1 MITPRSCVVA
11 QAKTARAR
19 IYAQPPEGARRPHRL
34 LVTYKP
40 SALAPQLPLLYLRPS
55 HKSGGPVAPQR
66 LSDYQSYLRRKI
78 RGDPMK
84 VEYGVPSRRSLRA
97 LDLLAFFL
105 ADVRDGVGPFLAVYL
120 QATHH
125 WDPASIGM
133 ALSAAGLTGVIAHA
147 PAGALVDRLR
157 QKRELVALAALLM
170 AVGCLAILWF
180 PSVPGVMA
188 AQALVG
194 IVGAVFLPAL
204 AGISLGLVGYKWFD
218 RRIGRNQSF
227 YHAGNVVS
235 ALSAG
240 LLGYLLSQSW
250 IFYVVAALS
259 VASALTAFAI
269 RGDEI
274 DYELARGGAQ
284 VGNGNEHD
292 EAARSR
298 RHEEPHVSSL
308 SEALADRRILI
319 FAASA
324 VLFQLANA
332 AMLPLV
338 GQRISVD
345 KPQSSSLF
353 MAAGIIVAQLVM
365 IPVAA
370 LAGRL
375 TEVRGRK
382 SIFLIGFI
390 SLPIRGV
397 LFTLSDQ
404 PAFVISVQ
412 ILDGVGVGV
421 FGVLSVLVVA
431 DLTRG
436 TGRFNFTQG
445 AISTA
450 TGVSWSS
457 SMLLAGF
464 IVKYAGYQAAFLSLA
479 AVAAVA
485 LLIFWT
491 LMPETKEFA
500 TEGLEA
506 SDRTEGAGS
515 PNGEQ
520 ARSRLRSAGNLPD
533 QWQRS

>member
-66 LSDYQSYLRRKI
+66 LSDYQSYLRRQI

-204 AGISLGLVGYKWFD
+204 AGISLGLVGYKWLD
-218 RRIGRNQSF
+218 RRIGRNESF

-250 IFYVVAALS
+250 IFYTVAAIS
-259 VASALTAFAI
+259 VVSALTAFGI

-274 DYELARGGAQ
+274 DYEVARGSEH
-284 VGNGNEHD
+284 VGMETQMTKRPGIGLTQSI
-292 EAARSR
+292 ASQ
-298 RHEEPHVSSL
+298 
-308 SEALADRRILI
+308 
-319 FAASA
+319 ASA
-324 VLFQLANA
+324 
-332 AMLPLV
+332 
-338 GQRISVD
+338 RC
-345 KPQSSSLF
+345 
-353 MAAGIIVAQLVM
+353 
-365 IPVAA
+365 
-370 LAGRL
+370 
-375 TEVRGRK
+375 
-382 SIFLIGFI
+382 
-390 SLPIRGV
+390 
-397 LFTLSDQ
+397 
-404 PAFVISVQ
+404 
-412 ILDGVGVGV
+412 
-421 FGVLSVLVVA
+421 
-431 DLTRG
+431 
-436 TGRFNFTQG
+436 
-445 AISTA
+445 
-450 TGVSWSS
+450 
-457 SMLLAGF
+457 
-464 IVKYAGYQAAFLSLA
+464 
-479 AVAAVA
+479 
-485 LLIFWT
+485 
-491 LMPETKEFA
+491 
-500 TEGLEA
+500 
-506 SDRTEGAGS
+506 
-515 PNGEQ
+515 
-520 ARSRLRSAGNLPD
+520 
-533 QWQRS
+533 

>member
-1 MITPRSCVVA
+1 
-11 QAKTARAR
+11 
-19 IYAQPPEGARRPHRL
+19 
-34 LVTYKP
+34 
-40 SALAPQLPLLYLRPS
+40 
-55 HKSGGPVAPQR
+55 
-66 LSDYQSYLRRKI
+66 
-78 RGDPMK
+78 MK

-240 LLGYLLSQSW
+240 LLGYFLSQSW

-308 SEALADRRILI
+308 SEALGDRRILI

-506 SDRTEGAGS
+506 ADRTEGAGS

-520 ARSRLRSAGNLPD
+520 SRSRLRRAGNLPD

>member
-1 MITPRSCVVA
+1 MN
-11 QAKTARAR
+11 
-19 IYAQPPEGARRPHRL
+19 
-34 LVTYKP
+34 
-40 SALAPQLPLLYLRPS
+40 
-55 HKSGGPVAPQR
+55 
-66 LSDYQSYLRRKI
+66 
-78 RGDPMK
+78 

-105 ADVRDGVGPFLAVYL
+105 ADVRDGVGPFLAIYL

-157 QKRELVALAALLM
+157 HKRELVALAALLM

-180 PSVPGVMA
+180 PSVPGVIT

-204 AGISLGLVGYKWFD
+204 AGISLGLVGYKRLD
-218 RRIGRNQSF
+218 RRIGRNESF

-274 DYELARGGAQ
+274 DYELARGG
-284 VGNGNEHD
+284 NGNEHD

-298 RHEEPHVSSL
+298 PHAGPRVSSF

-319 FAASA
+319 FTASA

-332 AMLPLV
+332 AMWPLV
-338 GQRISVD
+338 GQRISVG
-345 KPQSSSLF
+345 KPQSSSLL

-365 IPVAA
+365 IPVAV

-375 TEVRGRK
+375 TEARGRK
-382 SIFLIGFI
+382 LIFLIGFI
-390 SLPIRGV
+390 SLPIRGL

-421 FGVLSVLVVA
+421 YGVLSVLVVA

-436 TGRFNFTQG
+436 TGHFNFTQG
-445 AISTA
+445 AIATA
-450 TGVSWSS
+450 TGVSWSL
-457 SMLLAGF
+457 SMLFAGL
-464 IVKYAGYQAAFLSLA
+464 IVEYAGYQAAFLSLA
-479 AVAAVA
+479 AVATAA

-491 LMPETKEFA
+491 LMPETKPAA
-500 TEGLEA
+500 TG
-506 SDRTEGAGS
+506 G
-515 PNGEQ
+515 GEETP
-520 ARSRLRSAGNLPD
+520 SLLHSAAA
-533 QWQRS
+533 